1 MSGASLISLAL
12 RDANSDALAADEKA
26 KLREQLAKGNVTN
39 KETIVPPVEE
49 NEEEEGDEEDDDKE
63 EDEEEKDDDEK
74 VEETAEEKTARE
86 AKESE
91 DAKNR
96 RKEERIQKR
105 IDKAVAAQR
114 AAEAEVLKWKT
125 LAEAKPDDEK
135 LTKEEVEARA
145 EAIAAEK
152 IAKNDLD
159 NLQKEFNKNCDKIQ
173 EAAIKAD
180 KDFYPKVQ
188 ALAAEIGPLPT
199 PMMNVLFELDNGADV
214 LVYLANDVDEAE
226 RIYDLQNKP
235 AKLGIALSKIA
246 DKLAEEKKPK
256 PKQISKVPESVEAVK
271 GNRVQST
278 QIVAKDLTPDGMD
291 NYVRKRQLQMEQR
304 RKQGR

>member
-1 MSGASLISLAL
+1 MSGASLIALAL
-12 RDANSDALAADEKA
+12 RDANNDEGADDKT

-49 NEEEEGDEEDDDKE
+49 KEEEEEGDEENDDKE
-63 EDEEEKDDDEK
+63 EDEEEKDDD
-74 VEETAEEKTARE
+74 ETAEEKTARE

-278 QIVAKDLTPDGMD
+278 QIVAKDLTPEGMD
-291 NYVRKRQLQMEQR
+291 NYVRKRALQIEAR
-304 RKQGR
+304 RKAGR